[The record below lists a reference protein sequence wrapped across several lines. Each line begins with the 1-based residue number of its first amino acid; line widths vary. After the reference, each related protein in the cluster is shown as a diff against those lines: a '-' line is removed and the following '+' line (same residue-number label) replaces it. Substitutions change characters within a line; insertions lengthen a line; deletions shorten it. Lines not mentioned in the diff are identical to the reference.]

1 MDKIIKSFTK
11 FINLICPISILW
23 SIILVANGLK
33 YNYNYLILISL
44 VFYFGFLYFI
54 LENEKYIE

>member
-1 MDKIIKSFTK
+1 MNKIIKSLTK
-11 FINLICPISILW
+11 FINLICSISILW

-33 YNYNYLILISL
+33 YNNNYLILISL
-44 VFYFGFLYFI
+44 VFYFGLLYFR

>member
-11 FINLICPISILW
+11 IINLIYSISILW

-33 YNYNYLILISL
+33 YDDNYLILISL
-44 VFYFGFLYFI
+44 VFYFGFLYFR

>member
-11 FINLICPISILW
+11 FINLICSISTLL

-33 YNYNYLILISL
+33 YNDAKLILISL
-44 VFYFGFLYFI
+44 VFYFGFLYFR